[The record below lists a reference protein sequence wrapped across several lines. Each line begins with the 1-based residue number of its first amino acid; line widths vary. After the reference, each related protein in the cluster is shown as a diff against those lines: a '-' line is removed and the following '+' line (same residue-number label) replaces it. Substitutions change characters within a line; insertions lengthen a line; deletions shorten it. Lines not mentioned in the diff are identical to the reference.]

1 MYMEWRTTE
10 CSIVLRGLIEFSI
23 YWTEHLLYTR
33 FSPGGWTGS
42 LNKGVDPASGLL
54 VFLGRR
60 MVLFSRLIPS
70 LPQEVCTLKTVRPGE
85 GKWLGSHSELVA
97 MPGLKPELP
106 DFVFLQFFILLYLSL
121 ASLGRWCCAGAFSG
135 CNELGLLLY
144 VACWGS
150 FCFRAQ
156 AFGAW
161 ASAVVAYRLCC
172 PKACAVFQ
180 DQGSNLCALHQ

>member
-1 MYMEWRTTE
+1 MYMEWRNTE
-10 CSIVLRGLIEFSI
+10 CSIVLRGLTEFSI

-42 LNKGVDPASGLL
+42 LNKGADPASGLL

-70 LPQEVCTLKTVRPGE
+70 LPQEACTLQSVSAGE
-85 GKWLGSHSELVA
+85 GKWRATQGVGCYARTEIWASWLRV
-97 MPGLKPELP
+97 PP
-106 DFVFLQFFILLYLSL
+106 VFILFYLSL
-121 ASLGRWCCAGAFSG
+121 ASLGLCYCAGAFSG
-135 CNELGLLLY
+135 CNELGLLLF

-150 FCFRAQ
+150 FYFRAQ
-156 AFGAW
+156 AFRAW
-161 ASAVVAYRLCC
+161 ASVVVAYRLRC

-180 DQGSNLCALHQ
+180 DRGSNLCALHQ